1 MDFIKHLE
9 KLAKKNCAVVGIG
22 AGNTFEARKI
32 IEKSIKTVTKLGYAK
47 AKSFSTPSELI
58 SALKAGEIAC
68 AVRGTLP
75 AKETLSELKHVL
87 KSSSIYRAAL
97 MCIENKHYF
106 FLAPVGI
113 DEGIFVDERFQ
124 FIKLIDSLLQRFS
137 VTSKTAI
144 ISGGRPED
152 LGRSAIVDESILAGE
167 KLVRLAEGAGLD
179 VKHYGVQI
187 ENAYL
192 NSNIIIAPNGI
203 VGNLMFRTLHFIGN
217 CRSYGAPVLN
227 SDKTFIDTSRG
238 KSDYSDSIM
247 LASALSS

>member
-87 KSSSIYRAAL
+87 KSSSIYIRV
-97 MCIENKHYF
+97 IG
-106 FLAPVGI
+106 GI
-113 DEGIFVDERFQ
+113 NILVCNRIRF
-124 FIKLIDSLLQRFS
+124 
-137 VTSKTAI
+137 I
-144 ISGGRPED
+144 INCPT
-152 LGRSAIVDESILAGE
+152 
-167 KLVRLAEGAGLD
+167 LV
-179 VKHYGVQI
+179 
-187 ENAYL
+187 
-192 NSNIIIAPNGI
+192 
-203 VGNLMFRTLHFIGN
+203 
-217 CRSYGAPVLN
+217 
-227 SDKTFIDTSRG
+227 
-238 KSDYSDSIM
+238 
-247 LASALSS
+247 